1 MNDENPD
8 VGEIPSIDGASKN
21 AGMNVYEARD
31 GLAYRGPLIGGDAQ
45 YHYQQVAPNTLVA
58 HPRDSDAAVTALEHE
73 ALGSSLT
80 AMYDNETTRQA
91 ALDAARELGTDPHAP
106 MPAAFSHHL
115 ELREAFEYGRGDAYG
130 IDY

>member
-8 VGEIPSIDGASKN
+8 VGETPSIDGASKN
-21 AGMNVYEARD
+21 AGMNVYEARE
-31 GLAYRGPLIGGDAQ
+31 GLVYRGPFIGGDAQ

-58 HPRDSDAAVTALEHE
+58 HPRDNDAEVAALEHD

-80 AMYDNETTRQA
+80 AMYDSETARQA

-106 MPAAFSHHL
+106 MPAAFSNHL

>member
-8 VGEIPSIDGASKN
+8 VSETPSVDGGSAN
-21 AGMNVYEARD
+21 AGMNVYEARE
-31 GLAYRGPLIGGDAQ
+31 GFVYSGPFIGGDAQ
-45 YHYQQVAPNTLVA
+45 YHCQQVAPNTLVA
-58 HPRDSDAAVTALEHE
+58 HPRDNDAEVAALEHD

-80 AMYDNETTRQA
+80 AMYDSETARQA

-106 MPAAFSHHL
+106 MPAAFSNHL

>member
-1 MNDENPD
+1 MNDEDPD
-8 VGEIPSIDGASKN
+8 VGDIPSIGGASKN
-21 AGMNVYEARD
+21 AGMNVYEARE
-31 GLAYRGPLIGGDAQ
+31 GLAYRGPFIGGDAQ
-45 YHYQQVAPNTLVA
+45 YRYQQVAPNTLVA
-58 HPRDSDAAVTALEHE
+58 HPRENDAEVAALEPD

-80 AMYDNETTRQA
+80 AMYNSETTRQA

-106 MPAAFSHHL
+106 MPAAFSNHL

>member
-8 VGEIPSIDGASKN
+8 VSETPSVDGGSAN
-21 AGMNVYEARD
+21 ADMNVYEARE
-31 GLAYRGPLIGGDAQ
+31 GLIYSGPFIGGDAQ
-45 YHYQQVAPNTLVA
+45 YHCQQVAPNTLVA
-58 HPRDSDAAVTALEHE
+58 HLRDNDAEVAALEPD

-91 ALDAARELGTDPHAP
+91 ALDAARELGTDPHTP
-106 MPAAFSHHL
+106 MPAAFSNHL

>member
-1 MNDENPD
+1 MNDEDPD
-8 VGEIPSIDGASKN
+8 VGDIPSICGVFKN
-21 AGMNVYEARD
+21 AGMNVYEARE
-31 GLAYRGPLIGGDAQ
+31 GLAYRGPFIGGDAQ
-45 YHYQQVAPNTLVA
+45 YHYRQVAPNTLVA
-58 HPRDSDAAVTALEHE
+58 HPRDNDAEVAALEDD

-80 AMYDNETTRQA
+80 AMYDNEPTRQA

-106 MPAAFSHHL
+106 MPAALSNHL

>member
-1 MNDENPD
+1 MRSITISKLHP
-8 VGEIPSIDGASKN
+8 IPF
-21 AGMNVYEARD
+21 
-31 GLAYRGPLIGGDAQ
+31 
-45 YHYQQVAPNTLVA
+45 VA
-58 HPRDSDAAVTALEHE
+58 HPRDNDAEVAALEHD

-91 ALDAARELGTDPHAP
+91 ALDAARELGPIH
-106 MPAAFSHHL
+106 MPRCRRLSNHL

>member
-1 MNDENPD
+1 MNNEKPD
-8 VGEIPSIDGASKN
+8 VGENLSIGGGSTT
-21 AGMNVYEARD
+21 AGMNVYEARED
-31 GLAYRGPLIGGDAQ
+31 LVYRGPFIGGDAQ
-45 YHYQQVAPNTLVA
+45 YHYQKVAPNTLVA
-58 HPRDSDAAVTALEHE
+58 YPRDNDAEVAALEHD

-80 AMYDNETTRQA
+80 SMYDSETTRHA

-106 MPAAFSHHL
+106 MPAAFSNHL